1 MTGGDAALFVEL
13 LDTFLTDADQ
23 YLGELDAAVAA
34 GDHAALQR
42 PAHSLK
48 SNALNVGATRL
59 AELSRSLEQE
69 ARGRIGHR
77 RRRSGRG
84 GAGGARRSCATRSHR
99 SGGGG
104 RWRLTARLVGRV
116 LIVDDG
122 EMNRKVL
129 RAALE
134 RGGARH
140 RAGGRTDGR
149 RSRCWRIGRS
159 TSCCSTL

>member
-1 MTGGDAALFVEL
+1 MPEPLEREALNELLAMTGGDAALFIEL

-69 ARGRIGHR
+69 ARTGSVSSADGQVAAVRAELAIVR
-77 RRRSGRG
+77 DAVASVRQEAANG
-84 GAGGARRSCATRSHR
+84 G
-99 SGGGG
+99 
-104 RWRLTARLVGRV
+104 
-116 LIVDDG
+116 
-122 EMNRKVL
+122 
-129 RAALE
+129 
-134 RGGARH
+134 
-140 RAGGRTDGR
+140 
-149 RSRCWRIGRS
+149 
-159 TSCCSTL
+159 